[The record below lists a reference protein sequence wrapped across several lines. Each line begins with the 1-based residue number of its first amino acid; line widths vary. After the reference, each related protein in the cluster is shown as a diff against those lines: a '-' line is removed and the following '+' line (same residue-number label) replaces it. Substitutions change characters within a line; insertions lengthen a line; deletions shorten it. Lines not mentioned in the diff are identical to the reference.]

1 MQIKSGA
8 FWKLRCAWFILN
20 FFMMRKEC
28 FPSNPIYS
36 FSSWKALKNVGNQKD
51 KKISVNIPTPSIGKV
66 NAVALGK
73 ITSCKIPKRV
83 NSWNNGEKYASANP
97 IAKYKIDTQTRNKRF
112 FFLENISNIPP
123 KMINK
128 NKGIVRNAYNPIHSR
143 VPDCKKIQ
151 KP

>member
-1 MQIKSGA
+1 MK
-8 FWKLRCAWFILN
+8 
-20 FFMMRKEC
+20 FFKKRKEC
-28 FPSNPIYS
+28 FPSNPIYC
-36 FSSWKALKNVGNQKD
+36 FSSWKALKNVGNQKN

-112 FFLENISNIPP
+112 FFLEKASDIPP
-123 KMINK
+123 KTINK
-128 NKGIVRNAYNPIHSR
+128 NKGIFSVAYNPIHSR
-143 VPDCKKIQ
+143 VPYCKNIQ
-151 KP
+151 RQ